1 MTGSIICATGEEA
14 CVDKLPDCASYTT
27 RSCKPPYVQW
37 AYKNCPYFCGFC
49 RKYKVVYR
57 DVTLVH
63 FYIW

>member
-37 AYKNCPYFCGFC
+37 AYKNCPSSCGFC